1 MEKINGE
8 WYMMGCE
15 KSDPKLLRTAD
26 DLLELLRH
34 IGFLPLFAGEIAGFS
49 VEERTLAS
57 SWWSGDIQSDPWEW
71 RIALAGHPE
80 IAYGKFF
87 DKKAGFIHRDFFPVF
102 ANYRRNGYDFDS
114 LFDEGLVPHRAKKI
128 MDVFEQINE
137 AGGNEIMS
145 NELKEKAGF
154 NKEGGEKNFEGV
166 LTELQMQTYLIVSD
180 FRQRKNKN
188 GEDFGWHIGVMKMP
202 ETKWGYDFISS
213 QYNEEP
219 SDSWQK
225 IVAQIR
231 SFFPHADE
239 QQIQKTLGIKYP
251 GVAASSLKPQKKAV
265 TKPSKPEWPENIL
278 KEIGNVPLKLNEDQM
293 DGLYQAIHSLKEIE
307 QDVIRNYFEEYL
319 TQNEISGMLSVSVS
333 NVGYIKKN
341 ALHKLR
347 HYTRSDLIRF
357 GLRGKETRIAQIKS
371 DCRNAKSHDE
381 QMKLLK
387 EVRLSESGLSSE
399 FYIMLENKGWKTLGS
414 LMELL
419 ETSPSRLVDIGERW
433 LIASVNILA
442 EYGVDFSDVY
452 EQFNID
458 PSQIYIEELDVSC
471 RLFINLYRAGL
482 RTVDQIESLIK
493 HEPEKILQIKG
504 LGKQTRAELL
514 SKLENAGV
522 DISPIRNLRK

>member
-15 KSDPKLLRTAD
+15 KSDPKLLRKAD

-34 IGFLPLFAGEIAGFS
+34 IGFLPLFAGGIAGFS
-49 VEERTLAS
+49 VEERTIAS

-80 IAYGKFF
+80 VAYGKFF
-87 DKKAGFIHRDFFPVF
+87 DKKAGFIHRDFFPMF

-114 LFDEGLVPHRAKKI
+114 LFDEGLVPHRAKRI

-188 GEDFGWHIGVMKMP
+188 GEEFGWHIGVMKMP

-265 TKPSKPEWPENIL
+265 TKPLKPEWPENIL
-278 KEIGNVPLKLNEDQM
+278 KEIGSVPLKLNEDQM
-293 DGLYQAIHSLKEIE
+293 AGLYQAIHSLKEIE
-307 QDVIRNYFEEYL
+307 QDVIRKYFEEYL
-319 TQNEISGMLSVSVS
+319 TQN
-333 NVGYIKKN
+333 
-341 ALHKLR
+341 
-347 HYTRSDLIRF
+347 
-357 GLRGKETRIAQIKS
+357 
-371 DCRNAKSHDE
+371 
-381 QMKLLK
+381 
-387 EVRLSESGLSSE
+387 
-399 FYIMLENKGWKTLGS
+399 
-414 LMELL
+414 
-419 ETSPSRLVDIGERW
+419 
-433 LIASVNILA
+433 
-442 EYGVDFSDVY
+442 
-452 EQFNID
+452 
-458 PSQIYIEELDVSC
+458 
-471 RLFINLYRAGL
+471 
-482 RTVDQIESLIK
+482 
-493 HEPEKILQIKG
+493 
-504 LGKQTRAELL
+504 
-514 SKLENAGV
+514 
-522 DISPIRNLRK
+522 

>member
-87 DKKAGFIHRDFFPVF
+87 DKKAGFIHRDFFPMF

-114 LFDEGLVPHRAKKI
+114 LFDEGLVPHRAKRI

-188 GEDFGWHIGVMKMP
+188 GEEFGWHIGVMKMP

-251 GVAASSLKPQKKAV
+251 GVAASSVKPQKKTV
-265 TKPSKPEWPENIL
+265 PKPSKPEWPENIL
-278 KEIGNVPLKLNEDQM
+278 KEIGSVPLKLNEDQM
-293 DGLYQAIHSLKEIE
+293 AGLYQAIHSLKEIE
-307 QDVIRNYFEEYL
+307 QDVIRKYFEEYL
-319 TQNEISGMLSVSVS
+319 TQKEIGGMLSVSVS
-333 NVGYIKKN
+333 RVGHIKKY
-341 ALHKLR
+341 ALCKLR
-347 HYTRSDLIRF
+347 YYTRADLIRY
-357 GLRGKETRIAQIKS
+357 GLRGKERRIVQIKS
-371 DCRNAKSHDE
+371 DCRNAKSRDE

-399 FYIMLENKGWKTLGS
+399 LHFRLEDMGWKTLGK
-414 LMELL
+414 LMEIL
-419 ETSPSRLVDIGERW
+419 ETSPSRLVDIGHRY

-452 EQFNID
+452 EKFNNIQT
-458 PSQIYIEELDVSC
+458 QIYIEELDFSC
-471 RLFINLYRAGL
+471 RLFNILHREGL
-482 RTVDQIESLIK
+482 RTLDQLERLIK
-493 HEPEKILQIKG
+493 HEPEKIMQIKG

-514 SKLENAGV
+514 SKLEKAGV

>member
-87 DKKAGFIHRDFFPVF
+87 DKKAGFIHRDFFPMF

-114 LFDEGLVPHRAKKI
+114 LFDEGLVPHRAKRI

-188 GEDFGWHIGVMKMP
+188 GEEFGWHIGVMKMP

-231 SFFPHADE
+231 SFFPQADE

-265 TKPSKPEWPENIL
+265 RRKKPYP
-278 KEIGNVPLKLNEDQM
+278 
-293 DGLYQAIHSLKEIE
+293 SL
-307 QDVIRNYFEEYL
+307 QNRN
-319 TQNEISGMLSVSVS
+319 G
-333 NVGYIKKN
+333 
-341 ALHKLR
+341 R
-347 HYTRSDLIRF
+347 
-357 GLRGKETRIAQIKS
+357 
-371 DCRNAKSHDE
+371 
-381 QMKLLK
+381 
-387 EVRLSESGLSSE
+387 
-399 FYIMLENKGWKTLGS
+399 KT
-414 LMELL
+414 
-419 ETSPSRLVDIGERW
+419 
-433 LIASVNILA
+433 
-442 EYGVDFSDVY
+442 F
-452 EQFNID
+452 
-458 PSQIYIEELDVSC
+458 
-471 RLFINLYRAGL
+471 
-482 RTVDQIESLIK
+482 
-493 HEPEKILQIKG
+493 
-504 LGKQTRAELL
+504 
-514 SKLENAGV
+514 
-522 DISPIRNLRK
+522 